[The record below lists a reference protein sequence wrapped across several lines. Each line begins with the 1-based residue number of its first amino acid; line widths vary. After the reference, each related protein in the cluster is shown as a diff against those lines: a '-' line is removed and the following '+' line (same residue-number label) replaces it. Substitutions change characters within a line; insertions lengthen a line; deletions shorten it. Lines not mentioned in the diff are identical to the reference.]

1 MRAAIGLL
9 MAILLLPSAA
19 SAAPPRKIEF
29 TSPDTVLAWINT
41 YRYRPDPARVSV
53 AVKALSSYG
62 AFRDPESSGVYV
74 GFIAGVIG
82 SSPDKARDMVEAM
95 FPLPVEDH
103 WVVVRAIA
111 YSGLPGWK
119 DLLVDVSPRMPA
131 RKAMIDRFLT
141 GKLPTLLDL
150 APPKE
155 ITLWERLKNG
165 VTIQK
170 VKPPSANWALDAS
183 AELLD
188 THWGYYF
195 ATGAY
200 GPILRIVAML
210 PWSIDKD
217 HVEKVTIG
225 QMAKYTLAKN
235 GTRDA
240 DLVVMLRRAYKHQD
254 KETAEVLK
262 EVIEAADTV
271 ETGKIRKEALA
282 SIEDLKRKG
291 PGSRRD
297 AITWGRVG
305 EGAIALGCIGAA
317 VAGQVAL
324 GLPCVVGGAVTSA
337 ALRGLSGP

>member
-1 MRAAIGLL
+1 MRAVIGLFL
-9 MAILLLPSAA
+9 TALLVPSAVF
-19 SAAPPRKIEF
+19 AAPPQRKIEF
-29 TSPDTVLAWINT
+29 TSPETVLAWINT
-41 YRYRPDPARVSV
+41 YRHRPDPARVSV
-53 AVKALSSYG
+53 AVKALSAYG
-62 AFRDPESSGVYV
+62 AFRDPETSGVYV
-74 GFIAGVIG
+74 GFLAGALG
-82 SSPDKARDMVEAM
+82 SQPDKARETLEAM

-103 WVVVRAIA
+103 WVVVRSIA

-119 DLLVDVSPRMPA
+119 DLLREMSPRMPA
-131 RKAMIDRFLT
+131 RQAMIDRFIE

-150 APPKE
+150 APAKE
-155 ITLWERLKNG
+155 ITLWDRLKNG

-188 THWGYYF
+188 IHWGYYF

-217 HVEKVTIG
+217 HVEKLTIG

-235 GTRDA
+235 STRDA
-240 DLVVMLRRAYKHQD
+240 QLVVMLRRAYKHQD
-254 KETAEVLK
+254 KDTASVLK

-271 ETGKIRKEALA
+271 DTGRIRKDALA
-282 SIEDLKRKG
+282 AIEDLKRKG

-297 AITWGRVG
+297 ALTWGKVG

-337 ALRGLSGP
+337 ALRGLSP